1 MTDVDQETALPSW
14 PVGADGAY
22 VAARRALASA
32 EQDLRDQL
40 ERVAAARR
48 RLPPGPLL
56 ADYRLAEGPADLAR
70 PGPARSVR
78 LRDLFEE
85 HETLFVY
92 HLMFAPDAAEACP
105 MCSLWVDGFHGVLP
119 HLRRHTA
126 VAVVAKAPLP
136 RLRAWARRRGW
147 TGLRI
152 LSSHGTSFNA
162 DLRAEHP
169 DGTQRPMVSVL
180 RAEGNRVRH
189 LYSAPASFPD
199 GGERGIDLLSPVWN
213 VLDLLP
219 QGRGDWYAGNDY
231 VPGPAA
237 SPAPA

>member
-1 MTDVDQETALPSW
+1 MTDVDQETELPSW
-14 PVGADGAY
+14 PVGADAAY
-22 VAARRALASA
+22 VAARRSLASA
-32 EQDLRDQL
+32 EQDLRDRL

-56 ADYRLAEGPADLAR
+56 PDYRLTEGPADLEQ

-85 HETLFVY
+85 HDTLFVY
-92 HLMFAPDAAEACP
+92 HLMYAPDAAEACP

-136 RLRAWARRRGW
+136 RLRSWARRRGW
-147 TGLRI
+147 T
-152 LSSHGTSFNA
+152 

-169 DGTQRPMVSVL
+169 DGTQRPMASVL
-180 RAEGNRVRH
+180 RAEGDRVRH
-189 LYSAPASFPD
+189 FYSAPASFPD
-199 GGERGIDLLSPVWN
+199 GGERGIDLLSPVWS

-219 QGRGDWYAGNDY
+219 RGRGDWYAGNDY
-231 VPGPAA
+231 VLDRT
-237 SPAPA
+237 